1 MSADQD
7 YALAVAKEM
16 SVEKESLPE
25 WIESELN
32 KTFVQYSL
40 GVKRDEMR
48 KLEQIA
54 LAEEKKLEA
63 AEKYL
68 EQDAQQFD
76 EFLQENDKN
85 SVQAIKVAEQE
96 QREKQAKQ
104 EEIKKTSAKI
114 AQLRSEISKQ
124 EETLKEYTLY
134 KTFLDKLTPKEW
146 LESNNSVDP
155 SEDIKLYFTEPQQL
169 LNIFGELEE
178 QNLTLIQNSQETEE
192 SLEEM
197 KQQQN
202 LTLIQ
207 NSQETDA
214 LRKQIDDLNLAIA
227 EEEDK
232 SRDLEVRAR
241 LFQSGDSLKEED
253 QESLLIDLNRK
264 VDTVYRHCIGENEAN
279 LSTLAMLTAIEN
291 RLEELFQQIETIP
304 ADKVAA
310 AEKDKEQE
318 RRKKAREMKLER
330 DRKHQEERTRKAL
343 QRANEEPKKQVGK
356 RLVFRSQPLDTDHHD
371 DQLDAEANREE
382 EEMRY
387 FFQW

>member
-25 WIESELN
+25 YIAKKREMFL
-32 KTFVQYSL
+32 VQYSL

-146 LESNNSVDP
+146 FESKEIIEG
-155 SEDIKLYFTEPQQL
+155 SEQVQLYFTEPQQL

-178 QNLTLIQNSQETEE
+178 QNLTLIQAH
-192 SLEEM
+192 
-197 KQQQN
+197 K
-202 LTLIQ
+202 
-207 NSQETDA
+207 
-214 LRKQIDDLNLAIA
+214 K
-227 EEEDK
+227 
-232 SRDLEVRAR
+232 
-241 LFQSGDSLKEED
+241 
-253 QESLLIDLNRK
+253 
-264 VDTVYRHCIGENEAN
+264 
-279 LSTLAMLTAIEN
+279 
-291 RLEELFQQIETIP
+291 
-304 ADKVAA
+304 
-310 AEKDKEQE
+310 
-318 RRKKAREMKLER
+318 RR
-330 DRKHQEERTRKAL
+330 
-343 QRANEEPKKQVGK
+343 
-356 RLVFRSQPLDTDHHD
+356 
-371 DQLDAEANREE
+371 
-382 EEMRY
+382 
-387 FFQW
+387 